1 MDNAKLSQARANFL
15 QSIANELLVIDEN
28 GIASNADKSSAP
40 SKKIA
45 LQIARRIGAKEG
57 TKLKGQTAGNLFE
70 KLCSDFIGES
80 FAYFSL
86 LRPGQWTVEQLHTR
100 AGLAV
105 AQFEQYEHL
114 HALQELAK
122 LQPSLAATLG
132 NDYSIAPDIIVYR
145 TPETDNVINSQ
156 EHLVDIS
163 SAKASALRQSN
174 NKKPILHASISCK
187 WTMRSDRAQN
197 ARSEALNLVRNR
209 KGRLPHVV
217 AVTAEP
223 TPARIASLALGTGD
237 LDCVYHFA
245 LYELVAALDELKDES
260 AAEQLAILIDGKRL
274 KDISDLPLD
283 LCV

>member
-1 MDNAKLSQARANFL
+1 MNNAELSQSREKFL
-15 QSIANELLVIDEN
+15 QTISDQLLFIDDN
-28 GIASNADKSSAP
+28 NIASNADKSSAP
-40 SKKIA
+40 SKRIA
-45 LQIARRIGAKEG
+45 LEVARNLGAKKHE
-57 TKLKGQTAGNLFE
+57 KLKGQTAGNLFE
-70 KLCSDFIGES
+70 KICSEFIEES
-80 FAYFSL
+80 FSYFAH
-86 LRPGQWTVEQLHTR
+86 LRPGKWTVEQLQSRGGH
-100 AGLAV
+100 AV

-114 HALQELAK
+114 LDLKMLAEQ
-122 LQPSLAATLG
+122 QPALAASLG

-145 TPETDNVINSQ
+145 APESDTDINNATR
-156 EHLVDIS
+156 LVDS
-163 SAKASALRQSN
+163 RSANASALRLKN
-174 NKKPILHASISCK
+174 NDKPILHASVSCK

-209 KGRLPHVV
+209 KGRLPHIV

-245 LYELVAALDELKDES
+245 LYELVAALEELKEES
-260 AAEQLAILIDGKRL
+260 AAEQLQILIEGKRL